1 MIPSFV
7 GSNPATPAIQKEKPF
22 VYDSLAQTVE
32 HVTFNHGVR
41 GSNPRWVTK
50 KIDNPNP
57 RPPLAQLVEQ
67 LTLNQWVLGSSP
79 RWCTKRLVG
88 QAVKTPA
95 SHAGNTSSILVRVT
109 NQIGAYG
116 AEVTPVPFPNTEVK
130 LCRDDDTWLATAWES
145 NAVPVLMFLL
155 SSVGRAL
162 GC

>member
-1 MIPSFV
+1 MW
-7 GSNPATPAIQKEKPF
+7 T
-22 VYDSLAQTVE
+22 LAERLT
-32 HVTFNHGVR
+32 R
-41 GSNPRWVTK
+41 
-50 KIDNPNP
+50 
-57 RPPLAQLVEQ
+57 LAVDQDF
-67 LTLNQWVLGSSP
+67 
-79 RWCTKRLVG
+79 
-88 QAVKTPA
+88 
-95 SHAGNTSSILVRVT
+95 TSSILVRVT